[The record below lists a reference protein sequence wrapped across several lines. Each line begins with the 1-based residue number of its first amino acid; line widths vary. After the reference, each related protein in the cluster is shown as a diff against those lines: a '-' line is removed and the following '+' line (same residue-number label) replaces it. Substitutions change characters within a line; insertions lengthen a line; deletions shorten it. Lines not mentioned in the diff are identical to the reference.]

1 MEKGDFMSPAPNDRV
16 VKSGQ
21 VLTQRVWDLL
31 DFISD
36 TIGKRVYVAQGGFK
50 GSGGASASSGTHSI
64 GDVVDIDDANLTEA
78 EVETVVFLLRY
89 WNGCSWYRSP
99 ANGWFETGSHI
110 HCVMRDS
117 FYGLSAGAK
126 QQVDAYD
133 RGLNGLANGG
143 PDYHPRPTQHH
154 FTKENAVALTAKE
167 IADAVWASK
176 TVDPVTK
183 KEVSMRTLLGF
194 IRINAKQAATLS
206 AKAVGEATDDS
217 VDEIAVAA
225 ADELAKRISGVP
237 GV

>member
-1 MEKGDFMSPAPNDRV
+1 MAVAEN
-16 VKSGQ
+16 VKVTRSGQ
-21 VLTQRVWDLL
+21 VLTQRVWDLI
-31 DFISD
+31 DYISE
-36 TIGKRVYVAQGGFK
+36 TLGKPIYIAQGGHK
-50 GSGGASASSGTHSI
+50 NTDNQAGGGAGASSGTHDI

-78 EVETVVFLLRY
+78 DVEKIVWLLRY
-89 WNGCSWYRSP
+89 WNGCAWYRSP
-99 ANGWFETGSHI
+99 ANGWFQTGSHI

-117 FYGLSAGAK
+117 YYGLSAGAR

-154 FTKENAVALTAKE
+154 YTKESAMALTAKE

-183 KEVSMRTLLGF
+183 KEVTMRTLIGF

-206 AKAVGEATDDS
+206 AQAVGAATDDS

-225 ADELAKRISGVP
+225 ADELAQRLAGALP
-237 GV
+237 A